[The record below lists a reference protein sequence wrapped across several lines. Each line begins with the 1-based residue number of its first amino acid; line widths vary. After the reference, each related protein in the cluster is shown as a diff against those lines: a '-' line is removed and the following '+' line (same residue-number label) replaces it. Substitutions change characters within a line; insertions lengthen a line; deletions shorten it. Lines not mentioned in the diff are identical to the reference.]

1 MSHLANSLGP
11 QVRIEPCFCISSQKT
26 EILQMM
32 NCSNLQSNGK
42 NSHVIIQN
50 FYQLFIIKPS
60 YLKSTFLTLS
70 LSIFY
75 NDQFLK
81 VVHFELSFCL
91 RRTSNA
97 SRCFAETIKVR
108 KSVMWSRTRH
118 PMRTLLS
125 SAGSAEF
132 RKQHGA
138 VETLDLIIFQVP
150 CSLEY
155 RTMFI
160 LKIPVCIQT
169 SMHTQNCVLFV
180 YGFE

>member
-11 QVRIEPCFCISSQKT
+11 QVRIEPCFCIFSQKT

-32 NCSNLQSNGK
+32 NCSDLQSNGK

-97 SRCFAETIKVR
+97 SRCFAETIKVS

-132 RKQHGA
+132 WKQHGA
-138 VETLDLIIFQVP
+138 ADFGSNHLP
-150 CSLEY
+150 SSLS
-155 RTMFI
+155 
-160 LKIPVCIQT
+160 LGIQDCVYPQNS
-169 SMHTQNCVLFV
+169 SMHSNFYAHIELCTFRLWF
-180 YGFE
+180 